1 MFENKNNTRHGMAL
15 AALLTLSGISGSAW
29 ADAYEDAAKKWI
41 ESEFNPSTLSPE
53 QQRLLVMSTSW
64 KAFASSLAVPGAIV

>member
-53 QQRLLVMSTSW
+53 QQME
-64 KAFASSLAVPGAIV
+64 